1 MDKAK
6 SGKVELV
13 NVVKQFDEIKA
24 VNNLSLSIEDGSYC
38 CLVGPSGC
46 GKTTI
51 LRMIAG
57 HEHPTT
63 GRIMIGGDD
72 VTGLAPVER
81 GTAMMFQNYA
91 LFPHLKVLDNVAFHL
106 RMRGVK
112 KAKRRKRAREML
124 DRVQLGDL
132 AFRLPAELSG
142 GQQQRVALARSL
154 ITNPRV
160 LLLDEPLSALDE
172 FLRLRMRSELKE
184 LQESLG
190 ITFIHVTHTQ
200 PEALALANQIVVMDH
215 GLIEQVG
222 KPEEI
227 FNFPNSPYVARFMG
241 GQNVLYGSV
250 DAVESNEEHRITV
263 IQKSG
268 NTLTAKVAENSFKC
282 GDVIKLSVRRDKV
295 HILTNNHSELVKPE
309 LTNRITGCVTGIEYQ
324 GAYVK
329 ITISDDGREQFVIN
343 TPDTVFFERPVSLG
357 DHVMAGWTPDETI
370 VLYGENDS
378 SGVDAPAVH

>member
-1 MDKAK
+1 MSKTK
-6 SGKVELV
+6 SGKVELL
-13 NVVKQFDEIKA
+13 NVVKQFDGIKA
-24 VNNLSLSIEDGSYC
+24 VDNLNLTIKDGSYC

-57 HEHPTT
+57 HEFPTS
-63 GRIMIGGDD
+63 GRITIGGED

-91 LFPHLKVLDNVAFHL
+91 LFPHLKILDNVAFHL
-106 RMRGVK
+106 KMRGVA
-112 KAKRRKRAREML
+112 KAARQKRAGEML
-124 DRVQLGDL
+124 ERVQLGHL
-132 AFRLPAELSG
+132 ASRLPAELSG

-172 FLRLRMRSELKE
+172 FLRLQMRGELKR
-184 LQESLG
+184 LRKSLG

-200 PEALALANQIVVMDH
+200 PEALALADRIVVMDH

-222 KPEEI
+222 RPEDI
-227 FNFPNSPYVARFMG
+227 FNFPRSPYVARFMG

-250 DAVESNEEHRITV
+250 DAVDPDGKNTVTV
-263 IQKSG
+263 IQQSG
-268 NTLTAKVAENSFKC
+268 NKLSASVDENPFKR
-282 GDVIKLSVRRDKV
+282 GDSIKLSVRRDKV
-295 HILTNNHSELVKPE
+295 HLLTDGQIESAESGLTNK
-309 LTNRITGCVTGIEYQ
+309 ITGQVAGIEYQ
-324 GAYVK
+324 GSFVK
-329 ITISDDGREQFVIN
+329 ITLDYDGQNPFVIN
-343 TPDTVFFERPVSLG
+343 TPDAAFFKRPVDLG
-357 DHVMAGWTPDETI
+357 DQVVAGWPPDETI

-378 SGVDAPAVH
+378 SGADLAAG